1 MAPAQDNYDRL
12 PYLKLAFPQTH
23 PDLLAVMGR
32 LFGMQTCPADRCRVL
47 ELGCASGTNLLQ
59 MAYYLPN
66 ASFLGVDLSQVQVA
80 EAQETAKH
88 LELTNVEFQHLNI
101 MDIDESFGRFDYIV
115 CHGVFSWVPP
125 EVQDRILTIAR
136 ENLADN
142 GIAYLSYNV
151 YPGWYSLRSIRE
163 LMMFHGGHFE
173 DPDQRLRQAKSIL
186 KLCADGAS
194 KREDHYS
201 KFFNERLEMVLD
213 KPDNYVAHEFMEDEN
228 RPMYFHEFAK
238 VAAEHDLQYVGDVP
252 LTRMAICNV
261 PPGWEV
267 VPRETREEVIALE
280 QYLDFLSNR
289 QFRQSLVCRAEVEL
303 QRNPTSQTM
312 QGFSFASQLQKKV
325 LPDGQIR
332 FERGPR
338 HLTTTDVVTIG
349 VMEEVSKC
357 WPDPVTFSELFE
369 SACPSAANQDQARRD
384 LCEFL
389 LQAIKHELID
399 LTLQNVPKLSDDK
412 PEFPRV
418 NQWVMSQIKDNI
430 PIFDFF
436 SRSVNVPEMSREII
450 RLMDGRHTGSIFTE
464 LMQRARSG
472 AINFHEDGKK
482 VTDDARIRQLM
493 QQEINTT
500 LSGVTKHRLL
510 CN

>member
-1 MAPAQDNYDRL
+1 MAVAQDNYDRL

-32 LFGMQTCPADRCRVL
+32 LFGMQTSPADNCRVL

-66 ASFLGVDLSQVQVA
+66 SSFLGVDLSQVQIA
-80 EAQETAKH
+80 EAKETAAQ
-88 LELTNVEFQHLNI
+88 LELTNVDFQHRNI
-101 MDIDESFGRFDYIV
+101 MEIDESFGKFDYIV

-125 EVQDRILTIAR
+125 DVQDRIMTIAR
-136 ENLADN
+136 ENLSEN

-163 LMMFHGGHFE
+163 LMLFHGGHFE

-186 KLCADGAS
+186 KLCSDGAS

-213 KPDNYVAHEFMEDEN
+213 KPDNYVAHEFMEDDN

-238 VAAEHDLQYVGDVP
+238 LAAQHDLQYLGDVP
-252 LTRMAICNV
+252 LTRMAFCNL
-261 PPGWEV
+261 PAGWEV
-267 VPRETREEVIALE
+267 VPRETREDVIALE
-280 QYLDFLSNR
+280 QYLDFLNNR
-289 QFRQSLVCRAEVEL
+289 QFRQSLICRQEVALE
-303 QRNPTSQTM
+303 RDPVPASI
-312 QGFSFASQLQKKV
+312 QGLSFATQLQKTV
-325 LPDGQIR
+325 TPEGQIR

-349 VMEEVSKC
+349 ALEHLSKC
-357 WPDPVTFSELFE
+357 WPDPVRFSDLFD
-369 SACPSAANQDQARRD
+369 SACQSETDQDLARKN
-384 LCEFL
+384 LSEFL
-389 LQAIKHELID
+389 LAATKHELVD
-399 LTLQNVPKLSDDK
+399 LTLQGVSGPSVDE

-418 NQWVMSQIKDNI
+418 NRWIMSQINDGI
-430 PIFDFF
+430 PIFDYFN
-436 SRSVNVPEMSREII
+436 RSVNVPDMAREII
-450 RLMDGRHTGSIFTE
+450 RLMDGRHTGSILTE

-472 AINFHEDGKK
+472 AINFHEDGEK

-493 QQEINTT
+493 EQEIKTT
-500 LSGVTKHRLL
+500 LSGVAKHRLL